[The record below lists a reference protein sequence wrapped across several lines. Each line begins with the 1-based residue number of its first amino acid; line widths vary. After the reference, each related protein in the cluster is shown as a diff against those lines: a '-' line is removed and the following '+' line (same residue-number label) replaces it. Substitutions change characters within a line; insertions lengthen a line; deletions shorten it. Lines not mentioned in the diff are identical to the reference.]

1 MKSNL
6 ERLMSA
12 KAKPLD
18 CENLIKIYPKNN
30 TLQFPMVIESEL
42 LGMDLNNWFKQNKSQ
57 IDELIVS
64 KGAVLFKNFNLKN
77 KEDFAKFVKEV
88 LDLKSLSYVNR
99 TSPRYSV
106 AENVYTSTTQP
117 ATEIIH
123 FHSENSY
130 SKNPPRYLIFYCD
143 NPAQTGGETPLA
155 DNRIV
160 LKNISTQLKYKFLV
174 KGILYKR
181 RVNESLGLGWKEI
194 FQVETK
200 FEVEKHCKENDIDFK
215 WDGES
220 LNLNWKGT
228 AISNHLKTNEE
239 IWMNHAFFFHKLS
252 YSQTLL
258 DVIESVDEL
267 PFLTSFGDGSE
278 ISEDE
283 YFELKSAYDK
293 AKIEFSWEKGDLLL
307 VDNYLISHSRNS
319 YTGDR
324 EILVS
329 IF

>member
-1 MKSNL
+1 MKNNL
-6 ERLMSA
+6 ERLKSV
-12 KAKPLD
+12 KAQSLD
-18 CENLIKIYPKNN
+18 SEKVINISPMDNN
-30 TLQFPMVIESEL
+30 HQFPMMVVSEL
-42 LGMDLNNWFKQNKSQ
+42 LGMDLNKWFKQNKYQ

-77 KEDFAKFVKEV
+77 KEDFAKFIKEAI
-88 LDLKSLSYVNR
+88 DLKSLSYVNR

-106 AENVYTSTTQP
+106 AKNVYTSTTQP

-130 SKNPPRYLIFYCD
+130 SKKPPRYLLFFCV

-160 LKNISTQLKYKFLV
+160 LKSISTQLKHKFLE

-181 RVNESLGLGWKEI
+181 SVNESLGLGWKEI

-200 FEVEKHCKENDIDFK
+200 FEVEKHCKENDIDFN
-215 WDGES
+215 WDGEN
-220 LNLNWKGT
+220 LNLYWKGA
-228 AISNHLKTNEE
+228 AISSQLKTNEE

-258 DVIESVDEL
+258 NVIESDDEL
-267 PFLTSFGDGSE
+267 PFLTYFGDGSE

-283 YFELKSAYDK
+283 YFELKRAYGK

>member
-1 MKSNL
+1 MKNNL
-6 ERLMSA
+6 ERLKSVKAQSLDSEKVINISA
-12 KAKPLD
+12 MD
-18 CENLIKIYPKNN
+18 NIH
-30 TLQFPMVIESEL
+30 QFPMMVVSQL
-42 LGMDLNNWFKQNKSQ
+42 LGMDLNKWFKQNKSQ
-57 IDELIVS
+57 IDELVAT

-77 KEDFAKFVKEV
+77 KEDFAKFIKEV
-88 LDLKSLSYVNR
+88 IDLKSLSYVNR

-130 SKNPPRYLIFYCD
+130 SKNPPRYLLFFCV
-143 NPAQTGGETPLA
+143 NPANIGGETPLA

-160 LKNISTQLKYKFLV
+160 LKSISNQLKHKFLE

-200 FEVEKHCKENDIDFK
+200 FEVEKHCKENDIDFN
-215 WDGES
+215 WDGDS
-220 LNLNWKGT
+220 LNLYWKGT
-228 AISNHLKTNEE
+228 AISKHLKTNQE

-252 YSQTLL
+252 YPQTLL
-258 DVIESVDEL
+258 DVIESDDEL
-267 PFLTSFGDGSE
+267 PFLTYFGDGSE

-283 YFELKSAYDK
+283 YFELKSAYDN
-293 AKIEFSWEKGDLLL
+293 AKIEFSWDKGDLLL

-324 EILVS
+324 KILVS

>member
-1 MKSNL
+1 MKNNL
-6 ERLMSA
+6 ERLKSA
-12 KAKPLD
+12 IAKSLD
-18 CENLIKIYPKNN
+18 SKKIINISPMDNIH
-30 TLQFPMVIESEL
+30 QFPMMVVSEL
-42 LGMDLNNWFKQNKSQ
+42 QGMDLNSWFKQNKSQ
-57 IDELIVS
+57 IDQLIVS

-77 KEDFAKFVKEV
+77 KDDFAKFIKEV
-88 LDLKSLSYVNR
+88 IDLKSLSYVNR

-117 ATEIIH
+117 ATEIIQ

-130 SKNPPRYLIFYCD
+130 SKNPPRYLLFFCV

-160 LKNISTQLKYKFLV
+160 LKNISTQLKYKFLE

-200 FEVEKHCKENDIDFK
+200 FEVEKHCKENDIDFN

-220 LNLNWKGT
+220 LNLYWKGT
-228 AISNHLKTNEE
+228 AISPHLKTNEE

-258 DVIESVDEL
+258 DVIESDDEL
-267 PFLTSFGDGSE
+267 PFLTYFGDGSE
-278 ISEDE
+278 ILEDE

-293 AKIEFSWEKGDLLL
+293 SKIEFSWEKGDLLL

-319 YTGDR
+319 YTGHR

>member
-1 MKSNL
+1 MKNNL
-6 ERLMSA
+6 ERLKSV
-12 KAKPLD
+12 KAQSLD
-18 CENLIKIYPKNN
+18 CDKVINIS
-30 TLQFPMVIESEL
+30 PMVNVHKFPIMVVSEL

-77 KEDFAKFVKEV
+77 KEDFAKFIKEV
-88 LDLKSLSYVNR
+88 IDLKSLSYVNR
-99 TSPRYSV
+99 TSPRFSV

-130 SKNPPRYLIFYCD
+130 SKNPPRYLLFFCV

-160 LKNISTQLKYKFLV
+160 LKNISTQLKHKFLE

-200 FEVEKHCKENDIDFK
+200 LEVEKQCKENDIDFN

-220 LNLNWKGT
+220 LNLYWTGT
-228 AISNHLKTNEE
+228 AISPHLKSNEE

-258 DVIESVDEL
+258 DVIESDNEL
-267 PFLTSFGDGSE
+267 PFLTYFGDGSE

-293 AKIEFSWEKGDLLL
+293 AKVEFSWEKGDLLL